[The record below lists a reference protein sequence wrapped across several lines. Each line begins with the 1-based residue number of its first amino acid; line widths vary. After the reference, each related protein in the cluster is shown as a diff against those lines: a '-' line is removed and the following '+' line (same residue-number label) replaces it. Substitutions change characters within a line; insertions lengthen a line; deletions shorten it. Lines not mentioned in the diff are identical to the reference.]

1 MSDET
6 NYNEWLNWL
15 SWEYNRYP
23 DEELTRELFQE
34 TFGSVPGAH
43 YYEKW
48 VHYYEKNLLGM
59 IAYFRG
65 EEDKGQ
71 KFCDLHPPGKWSG
84 MYRTGKHTR
93 KTITYNNKHMA
104 KFQLSNEVKPLD
116 RMHQPVGRRMR
127 LRSPAG
133 VQ

>member
-1 MSDET
+1 MKL
-6 NYNEWLNWL
+6 NYNEWLKL
-15 SWEYNRYP
+15 AFWEYNRYP

-65 EEDKGQ
+65 KEDKGQ
-71 KFCDLHPPGKWSG
+71 KFCD
-84 MYRTGKHTR
+84 MVARQVERYVQNREAYTE
-93 KTITYNNKHMA
+93 NNH
-104 KFQLSNEVKPLD
+104 L
-116 RMHQPVGRRMR
+116 
-127 LRSPAG
+127 
-133 VQ
+133 